1 MLSMPY
7 VQLALDMLDLAP
19 LGLGRELQLAE
30 AGALLAHCY
39 PRLSVDRPALIEL
52 TTPDQIAPLAALL
65 RMAYPAD
72 HPAALVDALDGAPA
86 IHPLALDALGEAVF
100 AAPAL
105 LYLSPLPHTG
115 AVETFQ
121 GIVARLRA
129 PDGCPWDRKQT
140 HLSLRQDFQEEAYEL
155 LDALDRGD
163 LSGLREELGDVLLAL
178 LMQTQIAQENGEFQ
192 WPDVVR
198 GVHDKIVRRHPHVFA
213 GLAVDG
219 VGEVLLNWEAIK
231 QQEKGGP
238 AADRSALDSV
248 PQALPALIRAQ
259 SLLRHAQTRDVRDER
274 GFDENPSEA
283 DLRARL
289 EAHIAALAADDASR
303 LGNLLFDLCRLAQQ
317 WGVDAESALRESNA
331 RFEAR
336 FRAWEQEQGQCH

>member
-1 MLSMPY
+1 MFLIPY
-7 VQLALDMLDLAP
+7 VEPALNA
-19 LGLGRELQLAE
+19 LGLGHPNPMPQELQLAE

-39 PRLSVDRPALIEL
+39 PRLSVDRPALIGLES
-52 TTPDQIAPLAALL
+52 TVQGAPLAALL

-72 HPAALVDALDGAPA
+72 HPAHLVDALDGALA
-86 IHPLALDALGEAVF
+86 VHPIALDALGGAAF

-105 LYLSPLPHTG
+105 LYLPPLPHAG

-129 PDGCPWDRKQT
+129 PGGCPWDRRQT

-155 LDALDRGD
+155 LDALDRND

-178 LMQTQIAQENGEFQ
+178 LMQTQIAQESGEFQ
-192 WPDVVR
+192 WSDVVR

-238 AADRSALDSV
+238 AAGRSALDSV
-248 PQALPALIRAQ
+248 PQALPALVRAQ
-259 SLLRHAQTRDVRDER
+259 SLLRHARTRDVRNGRE
-274 GFDENPSEA
+274 FDENPGEA
-283 DLRARL
+283 YLRARL
-289 EAHIAALAADDASR
+289 EAGAVALTADDAAR
-303 LGNLLFDLCRLAQQ
+303 LGELLFDLCRLAQQ
-317 WGVDAESALRESNA
+317 WDIDAESALREANA
-331 RFEAR
+331 RFESR
-336 FRAWEQEQGQCH
+336 FRAWEREQ